1 MQSMIELL
9 QSMRELIAGPKRR
22 RGLKRFSGMCD
33 GLEARQLMTAIV
45 PGGFETEPNNSL
57 GQHDEICVAVSGTAV
72 SSRVNGALS
81 VVGDP
86 QDVYRLDLLDA
97 VKSGTFKLSGLR
109 ANLNLQILD
118 SEGRVLATARRGGRQ
133 AERLELGDLAA
144 GSYFIRVF
152 RGTADA
158 SSVYTCTFS
167 GIRPTISR
175 LPGAIS
181 AQATGD
187 REPNDSR
194 LQASS
199 PGVLSEGGKVEVS
212 GSLTKRDPHDWYCI
226 SLPTDGT
233 VTVELQNL
241 VADLDVEMQ
250 DASGTRLAI
259 SDFGGTTAEQ
269 IPLQNL
275 PAGNYYIRV
284 HQFGRSFSS
293 YKLSVAMQGA
303 VPAHDVQA
311 NDSQSEAQSLV
322 GLQHGAATLTHGS
335 ISAVDRQD
343 WYKISVPTG
352 GAITA
357 ELSGL
362 TDDLD
367 MEVRDSA
374 GRIVGISNNGGA
386 IGEKIS
392 LQTLSPGDYFV
403 RIYGYGRASSPWQLS
418 TRVVPT
424 DFLDVEPNNRR
435 IHAASVGIINGQ
447 PAAAATVAAATLAQT
462 PVPATP
468 AARVIEG
475 SLKADPVDWY
485 QFQLSE
491 EAVVTADLS
500 SGSSGVA
507 QLKSNRLT
515 AGVYCLQVAR
525 DETGANFVL
534 ILTDSRAREL
544 TRVQKAA
551 NAEANYSIALNVLS
565 ESGITAA
572 QT

>member
-57 GQHDEICVAVSGTAV
+57 GHHDEICVAVSGTAV
-72 SSRVNGALS
+72 SSRVNG
-81 VVGDP
+81 
-86 QDVYRLDLLDA
+86 
-97 VKSGTFKLSGLR
+97 
-109 ANLNLQILD
+109 
-118 SEGRVLATARRGGRQ
+118 
-133 AERLELGDLAA
+133 
-144 GSYFIRVF
+144 
-152 RGTADA
+152 
-158 SSVYTCTFS
+158 
-167 GIRPTISR
+167 
-175 LPGAIS
+175 
-181 AQATGD
+181 
-187 REPNDSR
+187 
-194 LQASS
+194 
-199 PGVLSEGGKVEVS
+199 
-212 GSLTKRDPHDWYCI
+212 
-226 SLPTDGT
+226 
-233 VTVELQNL
+233 
-241 VADLDVEMQ
+241 
-250 DASGTRLAI
+250 
-259 SDFGGTTAEQ
+259 
-269 IPLQNL
+269 
-275 PAGNYYIRV
+275 
-284 HQFGRSFSS
+284 
-293 YKLSVAMQGA
+293 
-303 VPAHDVQA
+303 
-311 NDSQSEAQSLV
+311 AQSLV

-403 RIYGYGRASSPWQLS
+403 RIYGYGRSSSPWQLS

-447 PAAAATVAAATLAQT
+447 PAAAATAAAATLAQT

-544 TRVQKAA
+544 TRIQKAA

-565 ESGITAA
+565 ESGTTAA

>member
-1 MQSMIELL
+1 MQSMLELL
-9 QSMRELIAGPKRR
+9 QSLRALIVGPKRR

-33 GLEARQLMTAIV
+33 GLEARQLMTAIA

-57 GQHDEICVAVSGTAV
+57 GQYDEISVVVSGTAV

-86 QDVYRLDLLDA
+86 QDVYRLDLLEG
-97 VKSGTFKLSGLR
+97 VKNGTFNLSGLR

-144 GSYFIRVF
+144 GSYFIRVY

-175 LPGAIS
+175 MPGAIS

-226 SLPTDGT
+226 SLPTEGT

-241 VADLDVEMQ
+241 VADLDVEVQ
-250 DASGTRLAI
+250 DASGTRLAV
-259 SDFGGTTAEQ
+259 SDYGGTTAEQ
-269 IPLQNL
+269 ILLQNL

-335 ISAVDRQD
+335 ISAGDRQD

-367 MEVRDSA
+367 MEVRDSS
-374 GRIVGISNNGGA
+374 GRILGISNNGGA

-424 DFLDVEPNNRR
+424 GFLDVEPNNRR
-435 IHAASVGIINGQ
+435 IHAASMGIINGQ
-447 PAAAATVAAATLAQT
+447 PPQPTATAAMLTQT

-468 AARVIEG
+468 AAHVIEG
-475 SLKADPVDWY
+475 SLNADPVDWY

-491 EAVVTADLS
+491 EAVITADLS
-500 SGSSGVA
+500 SGSSEFA

-544 TRVQKAA
+544 TRVKKAT
-551 NAEANYSIALNVLS
+551 NAEATYSIALNVLS
-565 ESGITAA
+565 GSGVTAA